1 MSRTLRALILIGG
14 LLAGPALGG
23 PAVQRLLVRI
33 VTGTEGAPAGAY
45 VELRIR
51 EAGHPDR
58 RLPLAGDAPWPPGST
73 RTIPVSLGE
82 PLDPDAVARVSIYYR
97 GPANAASASWEI
109 ASADVYAMAADG
121 HEKPVATAIQGLIR
135 REGEIASSERA
146 ASSLMC
152 VTDADCDDGRAC
164 NGRERC
170 DPSASNASA
179 RGCVPG
185 SPVICPRNQVCME
198 RIGCRGLGTSDAT
211 NPPSAAASGGATSDA
226 GRAAAGAS
234 GAAPG
239 TALQTCSGRDV
250 LLTDPS
256 GDTRTAPCPAGT
268 ACVAQPNGTGVCAP
282 SH

>member
-1 MSRTLRALILIGG
+1 MSRTLRALILISG
-14 LLAGPALGG
+14 LIAGPALGG

-33 VTGTEGAPAGAY
+33 VTGTEGAPAGAH

-51 EAGHPDR
+51 EAGRPDR

-97 GPANAASASWEI
+97 GPANGAPASWEI
-109 ASADVYAMAADG
+109 ASADVYALSADG
-121 HEKPVATAIQGLIR
+121 HETPLAATIQGLIR

-170 DPSASNASA
+170 DPPASNANA

-198 RIGCRGLGTSDAT
+198 RFGCRGLGTGDTA
-211 NPPSAAASGGATSDA
+211 NPPIATASAGPISDA
-226 GRAAAGAS
+226 GRAAGGAS

-239 TALQTCSGRDV
+239 AAVQTCSGRDV
-250 LLTDPS
+250 LLTDAS
-256 GDTRTAPCPAGT
+256 GVVRTAPCPAGT